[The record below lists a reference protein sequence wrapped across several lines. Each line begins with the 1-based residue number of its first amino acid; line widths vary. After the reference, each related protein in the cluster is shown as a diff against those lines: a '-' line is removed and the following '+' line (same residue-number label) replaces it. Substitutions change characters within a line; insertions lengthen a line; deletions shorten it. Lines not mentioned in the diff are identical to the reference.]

1 MPEDPVARAVALH
14 EQAIAARLE
23 GRYHDGERA
32 CREAT
37 VIFEAIDG
45 PQSADLAFALIEQGR
60 LLDRLDRLA
69 EAEAVLD
76 RAVAI
81 LTPPARSSGDDDGD
95 GIAEDDAALI
105 RDELLRLLIGGELA
119 RVGVVRARAS
129 VRRASPSAS
138 SRRPRAEAA

>member
-37 VIFEAIDG
+37 LIFESIDG
-45 PQSADLAFALIEQGR
+45 PQSPDLANALIEQGR

-81 LTPPARSSGDDDGD
+81 LTPPALP
-95 GIAEDDAALI
+95 A
-105 RDELLRLLIGGELA
+105 LA
-119 RVGVVRARAS
+119 RPPPACGSSLPPCSFCSPPGAPSPARARFPGAGFF
-129 VRRASPSAS
+129 SP
-138 SRRPRAEAA
+138 PRLC